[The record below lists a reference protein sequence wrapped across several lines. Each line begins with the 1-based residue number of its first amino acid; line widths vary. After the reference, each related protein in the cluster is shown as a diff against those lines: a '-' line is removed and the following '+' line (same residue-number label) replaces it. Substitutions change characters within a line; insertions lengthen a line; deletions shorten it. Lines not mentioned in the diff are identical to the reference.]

1 MRCSKTGHREPAQT
15 YPGSG
20 DFLFLP
26 LGERTRK
33 GAEEGRKNRPCA
45 IVAARRVVEGREVI
59 TVVPVTHSPPADPA
73 DAVEIPAPLK
83 AHLGLDDTP
92 SWIVVTE
99 TNDFL
104 WPGPDLRPIAGSKPS
119 RFDYV
124 CCRRASTP
132 ICGREFCRLTHAARS
147 GRFGEQSSC
156 MRLENTKRLQFQG
169 AIASR

>member
-1 MRCSKTGHREPAQT
+1 MSLPKPIPGMMISYSYLWVREHQ
-15 YPGSG
+15 
-20 DFLFLP
+20 
-26 LGERTRK
+26 K
-33 GAEEGRKNRPCA
+33 GAEEGRKSRPCA

-119 RFDYV
+119 RFDYGML
-124 CCRRASTP
+124 P
-132 ICGREFCRLTHAARS
+132 P
-147 GRFGEQSSC
+147 RFYAYLRDRILQSH
-156 MRLENTKRLQFQG
+156 
-169 AIASR
+169 ASRALQQIRRTE